1 LSWPEKRANFKPVW
15 APLGR
20 IGVTTLRE
28 LASHLGL
35 SPATVSR
42 ALNGFPEVGEATRRR
57 VIEASERLHYKANSS
72 ARRLATGKSG
82 MVGMIFR
89 ASQNLLVDPHFVDFL
104 AGLSVGLAARDL
116 DLIIHTAAHGAPG
129 APYKRF
135 VASGSVDGMIVSAP
149 ALEDERIATL
159 TQRDFP
165 FVVHGRTAEHV
176 PYAFYDIDNDGAF
189 AAATALLADLGHRRI
204 SLVNGPAGLAFAA
217 QRAAAFR
224 RVTAARGL
232 AIPARFVS
240 HDEMSEDIGY
250 RRAAAL
256 LGGAAGPPPTAFVC
270 SSTLLA
276 LGVMR
281 AAGERGLQV
290 GADVS
295 IIAHDDV
302 LPHLRSEH
310 FSPALTVT
318 RSPIRE
324 AGTALADMLVARI
337 GGAAPATLQRIVP
350 VDLVVRESTGPVP
363 GTGGEGWSR

>member
-1 LSWPEKRANFKPVW
+1 
-15 APLGR
+15 
-20 IGVTTLRE
+20 VTTLRE

-57 VIEASERLHYKANSS
+57 VLEASEQLHYKANSS

-89 ASQNLLVDPHFVDFL
+89 ATQNLLVDPHFVDFL
-104 AGLSVGLAARDL
+104 AGLSVGLAARDI
-116 DLIIHTAAHGAPG
+116 DLIIHTASHGELG
-129 APYKRF
+129 SHYKRF

-149 ALEDERIATL
+149 ALDDERISTL
-159 TQRDFP
+159 RQRGFP
-165 FVVHGRTAEHV
+165 FVVHGRTAECV
-176 PYAFYDIDNDGAF
+176 PYAFFDIDNDGAF

-204 SLVNGPAGLAFAA
+204 ALLNGPAGLAFAA
-217 QRAAAFR
+217 QREAAFR

-232 AIPARFVS
+232 AIPTRFVT
-240 HDEMSEDIGY
+240 HDEMSEDNGY
-250 RRAAAL
+250 RRAAQMLA
-256 LGGAAGPPPTAFVC
+256 GADGPAPTAFLC

-276 LGVMR
+276 LGVIR
-281 AAGERGLQV
+281 AAAETGLKI

-302 LPHLRSEH
+302 LPHLRAEH
-310 FSPALTVT
+310 FSPPLTVT

-324 AGTALADMLVARI
+324 AGTALAEMMVARI
-337 GGAAPATLQRIVP
+337 GGADPLRLQRIVP

-363 GTGGEGWSR
+363 KSGGESWSR